1 MTFRRSLL
9 RVMILGTGTLVPA
22 PEHGTSG
29 LVVTAGKDN
38 LLFDGGSGTLYR
50 ASRLGLDWREMAHI
64 FYTHYHPDHSLD
76 LVSILFASN
85 YAPPEGRG
93 DDLKIYGPEGL
104 KDFFAAVSRAWPS
117 VVPKKYNLYL
127 RELTSGESVEG
138 GAGWKVF
145 AAQASHGDALALAYR
160 VTDSRRSVVYSGD
173 TEYSVAL
180 AELAQGADLI
190 ICECST
196 DDAHKAPGHL
206 SPSGI
211 ARIVEESGVE
221 RVLLTHVYPPFNP
234 EELAL
239 QCRRMCGASV
249 EAARDMSIY
258 KI

>member
-1 MTFRRSLL
+1 M
-9 RVMILGTGTLVPA
+9 RVVILGTGTLVPA
-22 PEHGTSG
+22 PERGTPG

-38 LLFDGGSGTLYR
+38 LLFDSGSGTLYR
-50 ASRLGLDWREMAHI
+50 ASRLGLNWREMAHI

-104 KDFFAAVSRAWPS
+104 KDLFAAVSKAWPS
-117 VVPKKYNLYL
+117 VVPKKYNLHL
-127 RELTSGESVEG
+127 RELIPSECVESS
-138 GAGWKVF
+138 AGWKVST
-145 AAQASHGDALALAYR
+145 APANHGDSLALAYR
-160 VTDSRRSVVYSGD
+160 VTDCRRSMVYSGD
-173 TEYSVAL
+173 TEYSAAL
-180 AELAQGADLI
+180 AELAQGADLL

-196 DDAHKAPGHL
+196 DDAHKAAGHL

-221 RVLLTHVYPPFNP
+221 RVLLTHVYPPFDP
-234 EELAL
+234 EELAG

-249 EAARDMSIY
+249 EAARDMSVYEI
-258 KI
+258 